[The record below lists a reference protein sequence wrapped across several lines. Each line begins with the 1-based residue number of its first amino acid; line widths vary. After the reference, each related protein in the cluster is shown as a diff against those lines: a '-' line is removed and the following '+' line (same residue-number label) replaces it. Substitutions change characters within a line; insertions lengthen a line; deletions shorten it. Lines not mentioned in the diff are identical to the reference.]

1 MTAVAPTARGLA
13 ALEQRLGAIS
23 PHLSA
28 DPTPGDGADPA
39 DPAATC
45 EDLLRRLVES
55 VAAAPTRDRIWLL
68 LVGLTANFPT
78 DDEVRAAQRR
88 LEIDSVD
95 GASFWLLDQ
104 AYGAAVANGSG
115 DHRIRVVGD
124 VVVDV
129 DFTGKHDLLTG
140 IQRVVRNLLPR
151 WHRDHD
157 VELAVWTESAG
168 ALREPVA
175 DERRRVLRWEGPLY
189 RRAMPP
195 TQPVIVVPWHGTL
208 VLPEVPRIAQCRRL
222 ASLAAHSPN
231 RVVLVGYDCI
241 PVVSA
246 EFLPIVE
253 PIRFAQYLALV
264 KHADVV
270 AGISESA
277 AREFR
282 GFVHTLSSQG
292 LTGPEVAACRLAFEM
307 PVAAA
312 AGKDDGREPVGVPEV
327 VVVGSHD
334 PRKNHLAVLHAAEVL
349 WRQGLRFELRLLGS
363 GGWTTADF
371 DRRVAALRSAGR
383 TLTVERAVDDERLW
397 AAYRRARFT
406 VFTSFHEGFGLP
418 VAESLAAGTP
428 VIASSHGA
436 VADTASG
443 GGAVLVDPGDDRALV
458 DAMRLLLTDDEAYA
472 DLRRSARE
480 RPTRTWDDY
489 AADLWSIATGS
500 R

>member
-1 MTAVAPTARGLA
+1 MTAAAPTVRYLA
-13 ALEQRLGAIS
+13 ALQQRLGAIG
-23 PHLSA
+23 PHLVT
-28 DPTPGDGADPA
+28 DGVLVDGADPY
-39 DPAATC
+39 PTC

-55 VAAAPTRDRIWLL
+55 VAAEPTRDRIWLL
-68 LVGLTANFPT
+68 LVGLTATFPT
-78 DDEVRAAQRR
+78 DDEVRAAQRQ

-104 AYGAAVANGSG
+104 AYGAAVSSGSG
-115 DHRIRVVGD
+115 DHLIRVVGD

-129 DFTGKHDLLTG
+129 DFTAKHDLLTG
-140 IQRVVRNLLPR
+140 IQRVVRMLVPR
-151 WHRDHD
+151 WQRDH
-157 VELAVWTESAG
+157 VLELAVWTESAG
-168 ALREPVA
+168 ALREPVP
-175 DERRRVLRWEGPLY
+175 DERRRVLRWERPLR
-189 RRAMPP
+189 RRALPP
-195 TQPVIVVPWHGTL
+195 AQPVVVVPWHAML

-246 EFLPIVE
+246 EFLPTVE

-270 AGISESA
+270 AGISECA

-282 GFVHTLSSQG
+282 GFVHALPSQG
-292 LTGPEVAACRLAFEM
+292 LTGPEVTACRLAFEM

-312 AGKDDGREPVGVPEV
+312 EGGGGEPASEPEV

-334 PRKNHLAVLHAAEVL
+334 PRKNHLAVLHASELL
-349 WRQGLRFELRLLGS
+349 WRQGLRFTLRLLGS

-371 DRRVAALRSAGR
+371 DRQVAALRRAGR
-383 TLTVERAVDDERLW
+383 AVTVERETDDAYVW
-397 AAYRRARFT
+397 GAYRRTRFT

-436 VADTASG
+436 VAETASG
-443 GGAVLVDPGDDRALV
+443 GGAVLVDPGDDRSLV
-458 DAMRLLLTDDEAYA
+458 DAMRHLLTDDGEHA
-472 DLRRSARE
+472 DLCRAAQA
-480 RPTRTWDDY
+480 RPTRTWDEY
-489 AADLWSIATGS
+489 ADDLWAIATGE